1 MLTIDINRKIE
12 LSEGALEQPLG
23 IKFIS
28 GDKQAHRINAE
39 LYRGGKPAGL
49 SGATVLGRFLRADG
63 ATVEVQGQVTG
74 NVASV
79 TFDAT
84 CYAVPGRL
92 DVSLQLTQSGV
103 ITTPLI
109 LHAMIRRGATNVIV
123 DPGNIISDLS
133 ELLEMIDD
141 MDSAREAA
149 AAATETALEAAG
161 GASQAAGTAIASAEA
176 ADTAADGALGA
187 AAGALAAAQEALDAG
202 ARADGSA
209 AKIDG
214 MTVAASTLGAG
225 QNATAVVSE
234 VDGVIHIAF
243 GIPRG
248 DKGDKGDPG
257 QGLDIR
263 GTYATVEALAAAV
276 PSPEQGWMYNV
287 GTEPPYS
294 IYMWDVTLTPPD
306 WRELGQLTAPP
317 TVHVGS
323 TAPTGGETVWVDP
336 DAPEAGTTGEDITVG
351 PEDARTVAAAIT
363 QHDNTVT
370 VITAAEWAS
379 LDMAARA
386 ALYTAGMRMI
396 VVATDDGAAIILSLN
411 ADGGTRK
418 STGAEI
424 AIGGGDER
432 TVAETLAGKIAIL
445 RSGATPFALV
455 RFTADVGGVIPLP
468 TALGALYAPGA
479 NEVARFGVL
488 PVSCGGTG
496 RATPAGAREAIGLKN
511 GAILHIERDS
521 ATITV
526 EASTYLD
533 VPVTFVTPYS
543 ATPDAYASINT
554 TGATEYMR
562 ISISVNSIGGTVRVI
577 NENSGART
585 IKIGWLA
592 VGD

>member
-23 IKFIS
+23 IKFVS
-28 GDKQAHRINAE
+28 GDKQAHRVNAE
-39 LYRGGKPAGL
+39 LYRGGKPADL

-63 ATVEVQGQVTG
+63 ATVEVQGEVTG

-263 GTYATVEALAAAV
+263 GTYATVEALSAAV

-287 GTEPPYS
+287 GASAPYS
-294 IYMWDVTLTPPD
+294 IYMWDTTLTPPD

-336 DAPEAGTTGEDITVG
+336 DAPEAGTTGADIPVG
-351 PEDARTVAAAIT
+351 PEDARTL
-363 QHDNTVT
+363 
-370 VITAAEWAS
+370 AE
-379 LDMAARA
+379 
-386 ALYTAGMRMI
+386 
-396 VVATDDGAAIILSLN
+396 V
-411 ADGGTRK
+411 
-418 STGAEI
+418 
-424 AIGGGDER
+424 
-432 TVAETLAGKIAIL
+432 LAGKLAI
-445 RSGATPFALV
+445 SKAGATPFALV
-455 RFTADVGGVIPLP
+455 RFTADAGGIIPLP
-468 TALGALYAPGA
+468 TALGALYAPGTD
-479 NEVARFGVL
+479 EVARFGVL
-488 PVSCGGTG
+488 PVNCGGTG
-496 RATPAGAREAIGLKN
+496 RATPAGAREALQLQN
-511 GAILHIERDS
+511 GALMIVKWGTFS
-521 ATITV
+521 ATV
-526 EASTYLD
+526 
-533 VPVTFVTPYS
+533 
-543 ATPDAYASINT
+543 
-554 TGATEYMR
+554 GA
-562 ISISVNSIGGTVRVI
+562 
-577 NENSGART
+577 NENLTQQVQFDTAFPNYALAVMVTAFTGNPRDISASAATLTLSGFTAFLGNRLAADRAASLY
-585 IKIGWLA
+585 WLA
-592 VGD
+592 IGK

>member
-23 IKFIS
+23 IKFVS
-28 GDKQAHRINAE
+28 GDKQAHRVNAE
-39 LYRGGKPAGL
+39 LYRGGKPVDL

-176 ADTAADGALGA
+176 ADTA

-317 TVHVGS
+317 TVHVGPEE
-323 TAPTGGETVWVDP
+323 PTGGETVWVKP
-336 DAPEAGTTGEDITVG
+336 GAPSAGTTGADIPVG
-351 PEDARTVAAAIT
+351 PEDTRTVAAAIA
-363 QHDNTVT
+363 QHDQTVT
-370 VITAAEWAS
+370 VMTSDAWNA
-379 LDMAARA
+379 LDTAARA
-386 ALYTAGMRMI
+386 ALY
-396 VVATDDGAAIILSLN
+396 AA
-411 ADGGTRK
+411 GTRIVAATRT
-418 STGAEI
+418 SGTNTIISLADNGGARLNTGADIPVSGTDATKIDAALEGKQE
-424 AIGGGDER
+424 AI
-432 TVAETLAGKIAIL
+432 TSANAV
-445 RSGATPFALV
+445 SV
-455 RFTADVGGVIPLP
+455 R
-468 TALGALYAPGA
+468 TALGLQNGALMIVKWGNFSATVGGNSNLTQQVQFDAEFPNYALTIMA
-479 NEVARFGVL
+479 TAF
-488 PVSCGGTG
+488 TG
-496 RATPAGAREAIGLKN
+496 NPRDISASVTTLTTSGFTAFLGNRLATERAASFYWMAIG
-511 GAILHIERDS
+511 R
-521 ATITV
+521 
-526 EASTYLD
+526 
-533 VPVTFVTPYS
+533 
-543 ATPDAYASINT
+543 
-554 TGATEYMR
+554 
-562 ISISVNSIGGTVRVI
+562 
-577 NENSGART
+577 
-585 IKIGWLA
+585 
-592 VGD
+592 

>member
-23 IKFIS
+23 IKFVS
-28 GDKQAHRINAE
+28 GDKQAHRVNAE
-39 LYRGGKPAGL
+39 LYRGGKPADL

-63 ATVEVQGQVTG
+63 ATVEVQGEVTG

-176 ADTAADGALGA
+176 ADTAADGALG
-187 AAGALAAAQEALDAG
+187 AAQEALDAG

-336 DAPEAGTTGEDITVG
+336 DAPETGTTGEDITVG
-351 PEDARTVAAAIT
+351 LGDTRTVAAAIT

-396 VVATDDGAAIILSLN
+396 VVATDDGASIILSLN

-496 RATPAGAREAIGLKN
+496 RATPAGAREAIGMEN
-511 GAILHIERDS
+511 GIINVTVPASGSKDTNVPFNAAFSANPTMLVTNMTTGTTGYVRVSAS
-521 ATITV
+521 ATMT
-526 EASTYLD
+526 
-533 VPVTFVTPYS
+533 S
-543 ATPDAYASINT
+543 AI
-554 TGATEYMR
+554 
-562 ISISVNSIGGTVRVI
+562 VRVI
-577 NENSGART
+577 NEKTSEIAMYVGWVA
-585 IKIGWLA
+585 IGSR
-592 VGD
+592 